1 MTFNFKNCRNMESIL
16 TTDNI
21 VTAVIVLSIA
31 AALVITATIVV
42 KEVKEIE
49 RKRKELLDG
58 GKEIPSAFKD
68 IEIRMYMKGYT
79 YCGSNNCKTPV
90 CPGGSRNLVF
100 CRIDGH
106 DSECVYFNRDD
117 FGTMTVSRHNDKS
130 GKWVMSDFRFSMES
144 FNEDLDASVEK
155 VKNKLSEII
164 ARNSKTDDRQT
175 V

>member
-1 MTFNFKNCRNMESIL
+1 MESIL
-16 TTDNI
+16 ATDNI
-21 VTAVIVLSIA
+21 VMAVIVLSIV
-31 AALVITATIVV
+31 AALVITAIILI

-58 GKEIPSAFKD
+58 GMEIPSAFKD
-68 IEIRMYMKGYT
+68 IEIRMYMRGYT
-79 YCGSNNCKTPV
+79 YCGSNISCRALM

-100 CRIDGH
+100 CRIDGP
-106 DSECVYFNRDD
+106 DSECIYFDQDD
-117 FGTMTVSRHNDKS
+117 FGKMTVSRHNDKS
-130 GKWVMSDFRFSMES
+130 GKWVLSDFRFSMDS

-155 VKNKLSEII
+155 VKNKLTEII

>member
-1 MTFNFKNCRNMESIL
+1 MESIL

-21 VTAVIVLSIA
+21 VTAVIVLSIV
-31 AALVITATIVV
+31 AALVITAIILI

-58 GKEIPSAFKD
+58 GMDIPSAFKD
-68 IEIRMYMKGYT
+68 IEIRMYMRGYT
-79 YCGSNNCKTPV
+79 YCGSNISCKAPV
-90 CPGGSRNLVF
+90 CPGSSRNLVF
-100 CRIDGH
+100 CRMDEP
-106 DSECVYFNRDD
+106 DSECIYFDRDD
-117 FGTMTVSRHNDKS
+117 FGKMTVSRHNDKS
-130 GKWVMSDFRFSMES
+130 GKWVVSDFRFSMES

-155 VKNKLSEII
+155 VKNKLTEII